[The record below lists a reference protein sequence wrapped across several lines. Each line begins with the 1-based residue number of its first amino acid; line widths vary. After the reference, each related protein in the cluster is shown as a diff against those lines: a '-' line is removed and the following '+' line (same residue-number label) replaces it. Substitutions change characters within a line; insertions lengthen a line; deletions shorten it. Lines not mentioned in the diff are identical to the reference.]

1 MAWPPNEWLIQV
13 DWLRGRLSLSA
24 SQLDH
29 SDSDCFGCAILS
41 YGIEGRVYATDGMLP
56 LDVLIVPFKGD
67 KCPMLVGKPKLFF
80 LQVWLCLSSNFS
92 IIVYRNILSLRIA
105 CFCLK
110 KKCFL
115 PFSEFLWKHPDKG
128 IYLDTMYNNGS
139 IICRLSYNIQ
149 SPCGTNAPISFIMRH

>member
-1 MAWPPNEWLIQV
+1 MNWLG
-13 DWLRGRLSLSA
+13 GRWFLSA

-80 LQVWLCLSSNFS
+80 LQVWHCLFIVTFQSSCIATFCHYFHGVFKKNNMLLFKKNVS
-92 IIVYRNILSLRIA
+92 FPFQNSFENTLIRAFILTR
-105 CFCLK
+105 
-110 KKCFL
+110 
-115 PFSEFLWKHPDKG
+115 W
-128 IYLDTMYNNGS
+128 T
-139 IICRLSYNIQ
+139 
-149 SPCGTNAPISFIMRH
+149 IMVA

>member
-1 MAWPPNEWLIQV
+1 MCIRDRLIQV
-13 DWLRGRLSLSA
+13 DWLRGRWSLSA

-92 IIVYRNILSLRIA
+92 IIVYRNLLSLRIA

-110 KKCFL
+110 KSVSF
-115 PFSEFLWKHPDKG
+115 PFQNSFENTLIRAFILTPC
-128 IYLDTMYNNGS
+128 
-139 IICRLSYNIQ
+139 IIMV
-149 SPCGTNAPISFIMRH
+149 A